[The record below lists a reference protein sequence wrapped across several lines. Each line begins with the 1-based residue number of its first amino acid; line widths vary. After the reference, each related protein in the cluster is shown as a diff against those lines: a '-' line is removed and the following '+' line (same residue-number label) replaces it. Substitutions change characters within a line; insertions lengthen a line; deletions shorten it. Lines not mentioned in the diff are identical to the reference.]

1 MPWPSIH
8 LAVREPRVFRRY
20 ICRYK
25 GGLKLTPCYTE
36 NPLASPYI
44 GAKLSL
50 TGGAMPLWDDALAPV
65 ADMAEDI
72 ERQAVEIARGAGR
85 ILAESFGRPITIEFK
100 DKNERDPVTAVDKAT
115 QAYLAAEITKRFPEH
130 GILGEEG
137 TKEELESEELAKD
150 ILWVLDPL
158 DGTTN
163 YMNGLPM
170 FASSIG
176 VLYRGWLMAAAVFIP
191 WPNGD
196 GGFVLHCRKGGG
208 CFADDEPVSVY
219 ESEEPVP
226 SRLIGV
232 PGYFGVGQGFTGKLA
247 GKAGEVR
254 TTGSIAYELAMTAR
268 GVLQYAMFGAP
279 RLWDMAGGALA
290 VIEAGG
296 TVMTR
301 FRGEKHWHPMGC
313 LVPSWEEKT
322 PTMKELRGWMAP
334 LVVGNQKVA
343 PMIADNVK
351 RRFSLKSQIRKLTRP
366 LRRRKKKQPETE
378 AAPKT

>member
-1 MPWPSIH
+1 MQ
-8 LAVREPRVFRRY
+8 
-20 ICRYK
+20 
-25 GGLKLTPCYTE
+25 
-36 NPLASPYI
+36 
-44 GAKLSL
+44 
-50 TGGAMPLWDDALAPV
+50 LWDDALAR
-65 ADMAEDI
+65 EI
-72 ERQAVEIARGAGR
+72 EQHAVEIARGAGS
-85 ILAESFGRPITIEFK
+85 ILAGHFGRPITVEFK
-100 DKNERDPVTAVDKAT
+100 DEHERDPVTAADKET
-115 QAYLAAEITKRFPEH
+115 QEYLTAEIAKRFPEH
-130 GILGEEG
+130 GVLGEEG
-137 TKEELESEELAKD
+137 TKEEKESEEPAKD

-163 YMNGLPM
+163 FMNGLPM

-176 VLYRGWLMAAAVFIP
+176 VLYRGWPMAAALYVP
-191 WPNGD
+191 WPSSEPNSG
-196 GGFVLHCRKGGG
+196 GGFVLHCHKGGG

-219 ESEEPVP
+219 QSDEPVP

-268 GVLQYAMFGAP
+268 GVMQYAMFGAP

-290 VIEAGG
+290 VVEAGG
-296 TVMTR
+296 TVMTCL
-301 FRGEKHWHPMGC
+301 RGEKRWHPMGC

-343 PMIADNVK
+343 PIIAENVK
-351 RRFSLKSQIRKLTRP
+351 RRFSLSSQFRKLTRP
-366 LRRRKKKQPETE
+366 LRRRKKKQAKPEAE
-378 AAPKT
+378 AKK

>member
-1 MPWPSIH
+1 M
-8 LAVREPRVFRRY
+8 
-20 ICRYK
+20 
-25 GGLKLTPCYTE
+25 
-36 NPLASPYI
+36 
-44 GAKLSL
+44 SL
-50 TGGAMPLWDDALAPV
+50 MSSVLQLWDDALA
-65 ADMAEDI
+65 EEI
-72 ERQAVEIARGAGR
+72 EQHAVEIVRGAGH
-85 ILAESFGRPITIEFK
+85 ILAQHFGKKIEVEFK
-100 DKNERDPVTAVDKAT
+100 DEHERDPVTAADKET
-115 QAYLAAEITKRFPEH
+115 QEYLTAEILKRFPEH

-137 TKEELESEELAKD
+137 TKEEKESEEPAKD

-163 YMNGLPM
+163 FMNGLPV

-176 VLYRGWLMAAAVFIP
+176 VLYRGWPMAAALYLP
-191 WPNGD
+191 WPTND
-196 GGFVLHCRKGGG
+196 GGFVLHCHKGSG
-208 CFADDEPVSVY
+208 CFADDEPVKVY
-219 ESEEPVP
+219 ESDEPVP

-290 VIEAGG
+290 VVEAGG

-301 FRGEKHWHPMGC
+301 FRREKRWHPMGC

-351 RRFSLKSQIRKLTRP
+351 RRFSLSSQIRNLTRP
-366 LRRRKKKQPETE
+366 LCRRKKKPESKPE
-378 AAPKT
+378 IKPDGGSKT

>member
-1 MPWPSIH
+1 MS
-8 LAVREPRVFRRY
+8 V
-20 ICRYK
+20 
-25 GGLKLTPCYTE
+25 
-36 NPLASPYI
+36 
-44 GAKLSL
+44 
-50 TGGAMPLWDDALAPV
+50 TGGAVQLWDAALAL
-65 ADMAEDI
+65 EI
-72 ERQAVEIARGAGR
+72 EQHAVVIARGAGR
-85 ILAESFGRPITIEFK
+85 ILAENFGRQIAVEFK
-100 DKNERDPVTAVDKAT
+100 DEHERDPVTAADKAA
-115 QAYLAAEITKRFPEH
+115 QDYLAAEITKRFPEH

-137 TKEELESEELAKD
+137 TKEEKESEELAKD

-163 YMNGLPM
+163 FMNGLPV

-176 VLYRGWLMAAAVFIP
+176 VLYRGWPMAAAVYIP
-191 WPNGD
+191 WPNSE

-208 CFADDEPVSVY
+208 CFADDEPVAVY
-219 ESEEPVP
+219 DSEEPVP

-268 GVLQYAMFGAP
+268 GVMQYAMFGAP
-279 RLWDMAGGALA
+279 RLWDMAAGALA
-290 VIEAGG
+290 VVEAGG

-301 FRGEKHWHPMGC
+301 FRGEKRWHTMEC

-334 LVVGNQKVA
+334 LVAGNQKVA
-343 PMIADNVK
+343 PMIAENVK
-351 RRFSLKSQIRKLTRP
+351 RRFSLSSQLRKLIRP
-366 LRRRKKKQPETE
+366 LRRRKKEPTTGAKPEAE
-378 AAPKT
+378 SKTDAQS

>member
-1 MPWPSIH
+1 MSGVCLLKATTRIIAGAEPK
-8 LAVREPRVFRRY
+8 LAHAILETYRRQ
-20 ICRYK
+20 
-25 GGLKLTPCYTE
+25 
-36 NPLASPYI
+36 
-44 GAKLSL
+44 AKLSL
-50 TGGAMPLWDDALAPV
+50 MSSVLQLWDDALA
-65 ADMAEDI
+65 EEI
-72 ERQAVEIARGAGR
+72 EQHAVEIARGAGR
-85 ILAESFGRPITIEFK
+85 ILAGHFGKKIEVEFK
-100 DKNERDPVTAVDKAT
+100 DEHERDPVTAADKET
-115 QAYLAAEITKRFPEH
+115 QEYLTAEILKRFPKH

-137 TKEELESEELAKD
+137 TKEEKESEEPAKD

-163 YMNGLPM
+163 FMNGLPV

-176 VLYRGWLMAAAVFIP
+176 VLYRGWPMAAALYLP
-191 WPNGD
+191 WPTND
-196 GGFVLHCRKGGG
+196 GGFVLHCHKGGG
-208 CFADDEPVSVY
+208 CFADDEPVKVY
-219 ESEEPVP
+219 ESDEPVP

-290 VIEAGG
+290 VVEAGG

-301 FRGEKHWHPMGC
+301 FRREKRWHPMGC

-351 RRFSLKSQIRKLTRP
+351 RRFSLSSQIRKLTRP
-366 LRRRKKKQPETE
+366 LRRRKKKPESKPETE
-378 AAPKT
+378 PDAGSKT

>member
-1 MPWPSIH
+1 MSGVCLLKAATRIIAGAEPK
-8 LAVREPRVFRRY
+8 LAHVILETHRRQ
-20 ICRYK
+20 
-25 GGLKLTPCYTE
+25 
-36 NPLASPYI
+36 
-44 GAKLSL
+44 AKLSL
-50 TGGAMPLWDDALAPV
+50 MSSVLQLWDNALA
-65 ADMAEDI
+65 EEI
-72 ERQAVEIARGAGR
+72 EQHAVEIARGAGR
-85 ILAESFGRPITIEFK
+85 ILAGHFGKKIEVEFK
-100 DKNERDPVTAVDKAT
+100 DEHERDPVTAADKET
-115 QAYLAAEITKRFPEH
+115 QEYLTAEILKRFPKH

-137 TKEELESEELAKD
+137 TKEEKESEEPAKD

-163 YMNGLPM
+163 FMNGLPV

-176 VLYRGWLMAAAVFIP
+176 VLYRGWPMAAALYLP
-191 WPNGD
+191 WPTND
-196 GGFVLHCRKGGG
+196 GGFVLHCHKGGG
-208 CFADDEPVSVY
+208 CFADDEPVKVY
-219 ESEEPVP
+219 ESDEPVP

-290 VIEAGG
+290 VVEAGG

-301 FRGEKHWHPMGC
+301 FRGEKRWHPMGC

-351 RRFSLKSQIRKLTRP
+351 RRFSLSSLIRKLTWP
-366 LRRRKKKQPETE
+366 LRKRKKKPESKPGTE
-378 AAPKT
+378 PDAGSKT

>member
-1 MPWPSIH
+1 M
-8 LAVREPRVFRRY
+8 
-20 ICRYK
+20 
-25 GGLKLTPCYTE
+25 
-36 NPLASPYI
+36 
-44 GAKLSL
+44 SL
-50 TGGAMPLWDDALAPV
+50 MSSVLQLWDDALA
-65 ADMAEDI
+65 EDI
-72 ERQAVEIARGAGR
+72 EQHAVELARGAGR
-85 ILAESFGRPITIEFK
+85 ILAGHFGKKIEVEFK
-100 DKNERDPVTAVDKAT
+100 DEHERDPVTAADKET
-115 QAYLAAEITKRFPEH
+115 QEYLTAEILKRFPEH

-137 TKEELESEELAKD
+137 TKEEKESEEPAKD

-163 YMNGLPM
+163 FMNGLPV

-176 VLYRGWLMAAAVFIP
+176 VLYRGWPMAAALYLP
-191 WPNGD
+191 RPTND
-196 GGFVLHCRKGGG
+196 GGFVLHCHKGGG
-208 CFADDEPVSVY
+208 CFADDEPVKVY
-219 ESEEPVP
+219 ESDEPVP

-290 VIEAGG
+290 VVEAGG

-301 FRGEKHWHPMGC
+301 FHREKRWHPMGC

-351 RRFSLKSQIRKLTRP
+351 RRFSLSSQIRNLTRP
-366 LRRRKKKQPETE
+366 LCRRKKKPESKPE
-378 AAPKT
+378 IKPDGGSKT